1 MGTLRHGAIIGGEKL
16 LGIELNSRADGNF
29 LLEHLMLMRRILVA
43 NSGPRIKMRSL
54 NLATLAHLH
63 RITRLVLLDIAFC

>member
-1 MGTLRHGAIIGGEKL
+1 M

-43 NSGPRIKMRSL
+43 NSGPRVKMRSL

-63 RITRLVLLDIAFC
+63 RIARLVLLDKAFC